1 MVNKRRTEKR
11 GIRMFPILETERLL
25 LREIKKE
32 DAGDLFAYF
41 SNEEVMQ
48 YYGQEAF
55 TSMEQVEALI
65 GHFANNFENQ
75 RGIRWGMQI
84 KGTTRLIGTLGLNN
98 LVLSHKRAEIGYEI
112 NPEYGRSGYTSEAVQ
127 KVVSYALEELHLN
140 RVGAMI
146 YLENE
151 ASNKLIQ
158 KLGFQ
163 HEGVLRKYYEQNA
176 KAFDINVYSIL
187 KDE

>member
-1 MVNKRRTEKR
+1 
-11 GIRMFPILETERLL
+11 MFPILETERLL
-25 LREIKKE
+25 LREIEKE

-41 SNEEVMQ
+41 SNKEVMQ

-55 TSMEQVEALI
+55 TSIEQVEALI
-65 GHFANNFENQ
+65 GHFSNNFENQ
-75 RGIRWGMQI
+75 RGIRWGMQL

-112 NPEYGRSGYTSEAVQ
+112 HPEYGRSGYTAEAVQ

-163 HEGVLRKYYEQNA
+163 HEGVLRKYYEQNG

>member
-1 MVNKRRTEKR
+1 MVNQRQTEKR
-11 GIRMFPILETERLL
+11 GTRMFPTLETRRLL

-41 SNEEVMQ
+41 SNKEVMQ

-55 TSMEQVEALI
+55 TSVEQVEELI
-65 GHFANNFENQ
+65 KHFSNNFQNQ
-75 RGIRWGMQI
+75 RGLRWGMQL
-84 KGTTRLIGTLGLNN
+84 KGTSRLIGTLGLNN

-112 NPEYGRSGYTSEAVQ
+112 HPEYGRSGYTSEAVE
-127 KVVSYALEELHLN
+127 KVVSYAFVELKLN
-140 RVGAMI
+140 RLGAMI

-151 ASNKLIQ
+151 ASNKFIQ

-163 HEGVLRKYYEQNA
+163 HEGVLRKYYEQNG
-176 KAFDINVYSIL
+176 KAFDVNVYSIV
-187 KDE
+187 KD